1 MAGWELGDVL
11 CPLHST
17 LMPFSQ
23 DISNHSAKK
32 MKPRG
37 KPFGGNRKFQR
48 KGPPKPQAPAPIPE
62 DEEISL
68 LEQRIRDES
77 PASGTQASRYL

>member
-1 MAGWELGDVL
+1 MGTWEPTEDVVYDH
-11 CPLHST
+11 LHALFT
-17 LMPFSQ
+17 RYFYYTTQ
-23 DISNHSAKK
+23 K

-62 DEEISL
+62 EEEIGL

-77 PASGTQASRYL
+77 PASGTQASR